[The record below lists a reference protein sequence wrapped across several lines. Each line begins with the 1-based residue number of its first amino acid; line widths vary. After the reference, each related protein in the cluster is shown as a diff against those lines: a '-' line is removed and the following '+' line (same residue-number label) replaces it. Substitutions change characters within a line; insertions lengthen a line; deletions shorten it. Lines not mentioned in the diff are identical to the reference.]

1 MLGRI
6 VTLTALAVGGA
17 LLAKQMKKSGA
28 AGSDSSVKESIDV
41 NVPLRAAYDQF
52 TQFEEFPLFMDSVH
66 EIKQLDDK
74 RLHWKADVAG
84 KPIEWDAEITEQIPD
99 RKIAWRSTSGTTNEG
114 AVTFKQVSDGVTRV
128 TLQMRYEPQGAIEMV
143 GDMLGAIRTEAKS
156 NLKKFKEMIEAR
168 GGQETGAWRGTI
180 TGDTS
185 GEHGAGTQH

>member
-1 MLGRI
+1 MLGRL

-28 AGSDSSVKESIDV
+28 AGNESSVRESIDV

-99 RKIAWRSTSGTTNEG
+99 KKIAWRSTSGTPNQG
-114 AVTFKQVSDGVTRV
+114 VVTFQDLSRGRTRV
-128 TLQMRYEPQGAIEMV
+128 TLEMMYQPTDPLEMV
-143 GDMLGAIRTEAKS
+143 GDALGAVRMEAKG
-156 NLKKFKEMIEAR
+156 NLKKFKEMIEQR

-180 TGDTS
+180 AGGEQQTGI
-185 GEHGAGTQH
+185 ETQH